1 MKFLP
6 ILAILLTLGSLA
18 MAADAPAPKSVLRH
32 VVAFKFK
39 ESATKDMVAQ
49 IEKEFRA
56 LKTKIPEIK
65 GYEWGMNN
73 SPEGLNK
80 GCTHGFILTF
90 NSEKDRD
97 TYLNHPQ
104 HKAFGGLVKTL
115 LDDVFVMDFW
125 TKE

>member
-1 MKFLP
+1 MKILP

-18 MAADAPAPKSVLRH
+18 MAADAPATKSVLRH

-39 ESATKDMVAQ
+39 ETATKENITQ
-49 IEKEFRA
+49 IENEFRA

-65 GYEWGMNN
+65 GYEWGLNT
-73 SPEGLNK
+73 SPEKLNK

-90 NSEKDRD
+90 NTEKDRD

>member
-1 MKFLP
+1 MKILP
-6 ILAILLTLGSLA
+6 ILAILLTLASLA
-18 MAADAPAPKSVLRH
+18 MAADAPSAKSVLRH

-39 ESATKDMVAQ
+39 ETATKENITQ
-49 IEKEFRA
+49 IENEFRA

-65 GYEWGMNN
+65 GYEWGLNN
-73 SPEGLNK
+73 SPEKLNK

-90 NSEKDRD
+90 NTEKDRD

-104 HKAFGGLVKTL
+104 HKSFGCLVKTL